1 MTDFQAA
8 MGLGQLLKYKKYLK
22 IRKRNAKI
30 YYNHFKDLSHLIS
43 LPLYSINDSYF
54 VFQILLK
61 NKLIRDKVAT
71 TLKKNKIGYGIQY
84 ATPVP
89 LLQYYRNKYRYKTS
103 NFSNAVNYS
112 NTCISLPV
120 HQKLDKTDIVR
131 IVKVVTSVIV

>member
-1 MTDFQAA
+1 MTDFRAA

-71 TLKKNKIGYGIQY
+71 TLKKIKLDMEYNM
-84 ATPVP
+84 P
-89 LLQYYRNKYRYKTS
+89 LL
-103 NFSNAVNYS
+103 FLFF
-112 NTCISLPV
+112 NTIEINIDT
-120 HQKLDKTDIVR
+120 KLQIFQML
-131 IVKVVTSVIV
+131 